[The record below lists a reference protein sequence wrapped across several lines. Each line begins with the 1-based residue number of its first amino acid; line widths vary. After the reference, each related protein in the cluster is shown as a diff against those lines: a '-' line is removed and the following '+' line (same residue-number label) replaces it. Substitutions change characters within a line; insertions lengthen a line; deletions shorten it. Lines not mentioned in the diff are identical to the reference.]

1 MVRFRMYFREPIDS
15 ELVNKLNAVNE
26 KKKRIKNSSKAFA
39 LINRRDGNPLMEIMK
54 ARRGAWS
61 GILESFFGHVDS

>member
-1 MVRFRMYFREPIDS
+1 MYFREPTDS
-15 ELVNKLNAVNE
+15 ELVSKLNAVNE

-39 LINRRDGNPLMEIMK
+39 LINRRDGSPLMEIMK